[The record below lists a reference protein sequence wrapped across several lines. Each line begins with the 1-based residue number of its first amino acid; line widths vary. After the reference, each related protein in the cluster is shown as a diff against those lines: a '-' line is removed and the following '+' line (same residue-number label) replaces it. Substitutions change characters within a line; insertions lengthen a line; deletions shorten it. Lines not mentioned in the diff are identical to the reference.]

1 MNYLLTIR
9 FPEKYLLLP
18 NGNQWHNQYLHGLK
32 NNTVSTIPFLS
43 FFEKGMTTLTLVV
56 YLEQKLKQKREINV
70 YYMCNITYE
79 TRVNHGLLIMQEEQ
93 RSKWK

>member
-18 NGNQWHNQYLHGLK
+18 NGNQWNNQYLHGLK

-43 FFEKGMTTLTLVV
+43 FFEK
-56 YLEQKLKQKREINV
+56 EWQ
-70 YYMCNITYE
+70 
-79 TRVNHGLLIMQEEQ
+79 H
-93 RSKWK
+93 